1 MTAAQS
7 HNMKRLLIFFLL
19 STFLLKANLAFAYIE
34 TSENIKLDKVPTT
47 KTLNLPDPARGWIDY
62 SKWTC
67 DNSAITITEMTASA
81 YLSIS
86 KNFSGTAKVECV
98 YVAKWYD
105 SKGFTQSDTYLRTFY
120 ITYNSSAPEKL
131 EVTITPNGGSVT
143 RGTTVK
149 FKCNSESAT
158 IYYTDDGSNP
168 SKSSY
173 KYIGEG
179 YSISEP
185 VTLKAIAYNGTQS
198 SDIVSASFTIDES
211 KIVKFKTIEGI
222 EVTAVKYLSK
232 GSYKLGLGEGAYT
245 PCIDKS
251 YKGKLTIPEKVN
263 GMPVIS
269 ITKHAFLNC
278 KLTDIILPEGL
289 TTIYTEA
296 FSGCSLETITLPS
309 TITTIANYSFEFC
322 YLESIYCKDTTPGTI
337 GTNAFSSITYRDAI
351 LYVPIGTQSLYRNKK
366 GWSEFSKIREYDN
379 SPKIYVSDI
388 SITPQSKT
396 LKVGDTF
403 TFSAVVS
410 PENATDKSVTW
421 KSSNTQI
428 ATVSDNGT
436 VSAKSV
442 GTAMITCTAKDGSG
456 KSASC
461 ELKVTAQDV
470 LVTSIQLNKTSD
482 ELDVGQTSQLTATV
496 YPSNA
501 TNKAVTWTSSNSS
514 VATVSTSGLVT
525 AKGVGTATIT
535 CSAKDS
541 GNAKATC
548 TIKVTEKEVKVTRI
562 ELNKTSDEL
571 EVGKTTQLTATVYPS
586 NATNKTV
593 SWTSSNSSVAAVSTS
608 GLVTA
613 KGVGTATITCNAKD
627 SGNAK
632 ATCTI
637 KVKAKETQDSPD
649 EFSYQGVNYVVL
661 DREAG
666 TCQTKPGTY
675 SDGGSSVSGNLVI
688 PATVSNGKDTFKVIS
703 IGFSSFRGNKEL
715 TSIELPSTVRII
727 GNNAFEFCE
736 NLSEVK
742 LSDGLTTIGEEAFYF
757 TNISS
762 IVLPSTLIEIKRG
775 AFAFSKLSDVFIPKS
790 VSLIE
795 PGAFLCTTF
804 DYDKGIIKSIIVD
817 SGNMNYTSTDGV
829 LFDKAINTLHCFPA
843 GKIQEKYIVPTTV
856 RTIED
861 RSFQASQISSVVLP
875 NTATKIGEF
884 SFTGSKIK
892 SINIPKDIREIGSY
906 AFYDC
911 KNLSEIYYHTDRPIS
926 IYDDIFDTECYTN
939 ATLYVPAESINK
951 FKQTAPWKYFS
962 KIQAYEFS
970 SVETV
975 IADSEPPVYFDLQG
989 LRVETPVKG
998 RLYIRLQNGKAEK
1011 VFIE

>member
-1 MTAAQS
+1 
-7 HNMKRLLIFFLL
+7 MKRLLIFFLL

-501 TNKAVTWTSSNSS
+501 TNKAFTWTSSNSS

-535 CSAKDS
+535 CSAKDL

-548 TIKVTEKEVKVTRI
+548 MIKVNPIGNGLYYNGIRFKIIADKSVKVVSLKNNQKYKGKVIIPASFYINNNLYSVLEIDENAFMECNDLIEVAIPNSVTKIGTWAFYSCKNLSVVSMPNSVI
-562 ELNKTSDEL
+562 ELGEGAFYYCYN
-571 EVGKTTQLTATVYPS
+571 LT
-586 NATNKTV
+586 
-593 SWTSSNSSVAAVSTS
+593 
-608 GLVTA
+608 
-613 KGVGTATITCNAKD
+613 
-627 SGNAK
+627 
-632 ATCTI
+632 
-637 KVKAKETQDSPD
+637 
-649 EFSYQGVNYVVL
+649 
-661 DREAG
+661 
-666 TCQTKPGTY
+666 
-675 SDGGSSVSGNLVI
+675 SVSIPNKLNLI
-688 PATVSNGKDTFKVIS
+688 KINTFRDCRS
-703 IGFSSFRGNKEL
+703 L
-715 TSIELPSTVRII
+715 TSIEIPTSVTKIDIYAFSGCNSLTSVTIPSTVKELSGTSFAGCTKLTEIMVDER
-727 GNNAFEFCE
+727 NE
-736 NLSEVK
+736 NYCS
-742 LSDGLTTIGEEAFYF
+742 
-757 TNISS
+757 
-762 IVLPSTLIEIKRG
+762 
-775 AFAFSKLSDVFIPKS
+775 
-790 VSLIE
+790 
-795 PGAFLCTTF
+795 
-804 DYDKGIIKSIIVD
+804 
-817 SGNMNYTSTDGV
+817 MDGV
-829 LFDKAINTLHCFPA
+829 LFNKDKSILMKYPGGKMTSRYVVPNTVTEIDFGAFSYNKNLNSVCISNSVKEIGILAFSNCL
-843 GKIQEKYIVPTTV
+843 GLTSV
-856 RTIED
+856 TIPDSIIRIGFDAFLECNALT
-861 RSFQASQISSVVLP
+861 SVWYISS
-875 NTATKIGEF
+875 T
-884 SFTGSKIK
+884 
-892 SINIPKDIREIGSY
+892 
-906 AFYDC
+906 
-911 KNLSEIYYHTDRPIS
+911 PIS
-926 IYDDIFDTECYTN
+926 AADDLFSTGAYRN

-951 FKQTAPWKYFS
+951 FKQISPWKNF
-962 KIQAYEFS
+962 KNINAYDPA
-970 SVETV
+970 SVDAV
-975 IADSEPPVYFDLQG
+975 IADSEPPLYFDLQG